1 MVALYPRVESS
12 PFTLEMQGI
21 SKSFGP
27 IKALEDV
34 TLRVVKG
41 TIHALVGENGAGKST
56 LMKILSGVLQP
67 DTGTI
72 VRDGKTCTWKHPSDS
87 LAAGVAMIYQ
97 ELSLAPHLT
106 IAENVW
112 LGIEPRGA
120 LPGTYSKKRMLAYT
134 CALAERHGFHVDPDQ
149 KVADLPASTCQI
161 VEVLKA
167 LARNAEI
174 LVMDEPTSSCGE
186 HEVAV
191 LLETVKKL
199 SIAGTT
205 IIYISHRLEEV
216 VEIAEDITVLRDGRA
231 VYSGSITGL
240 GIPDIVKHMVGRNLD
255 DYFPKRWVEIG
266 STALK
271 VSGFSSQ
278 GVENINFDL
287 HWGEIVGVAGLVGA
301 GRTELARALCGLEAA
316 IRGSVEIDG
325 KSVKIATSADALSLG
340 IMYITED
347 RKRTGLCLDLPA
359 AWNMTLPCLAEL
371 GMKHILDLS
380 RENEIAE
387 ETAKKLSLKW
397 SGPGTPA
404 SSLSGGNQQKLLL
417 GRALIA
423 QSRLWVLDEPTRGI
437 DIAAKVDIYE
447 LIGRMAAEGKAVL
460 IISSEL
466 PELFGITDRILVMRR
481 GRLVADLVTSETT
494 QEAVMHLMVGQAS
507 ETVSLSETKSG
518 SWHDHDSAGSSP
530 PSPQP
535 SPRGRGRYK
544 SAFSTSTLPSGEGQ
558 GEGNSW
564 HDSSVPPTSEKISSS
579 LPSPDRQAVPRSAG
593 LSYRVKGRP

>member
-1 MVALYPRVESS
+1 MAPCPRVESS
-12 PFTLEMQGI
+12 QFALEMQGI

-34 TLRVVKG
+34 TLRVMQG
-41 TIHALVGENGAGKST
+41 TVHALVGENGAGKST
-56 LMKILSGVLQP
+56 LMKILSGVHQP

-72 VRDGKTCTWKHPSDS
+72 VRKDKTCAWKHPSDS

-97 ELSLAPHLT
+97 ELSLAPDLT

-120 LPGTYSKKRMLAYT
+120 LPGTYSKNRMLADT
-134 CALAERHGFHVDPDQ
+134 RALAERHGFDVDPNH
-149 KVADLPASTCQI
+149 KVENLPASTCQI

-174 LVMDEPTSSCGE
+174 LVMDEPTSSCGV

-191 LLETVKKL
+191 LLEMVKRL
-199 SIAGTT
+199 SRAETT

-216 VEIAEDITVLRDGRA
+216 VEIAGDITVLRDGRA
-231 VYSGSITGL
+231 VYTGPMKGL
-240 GIPDIVKHMVGRNLD
+240 EIPDVVTHMVGRDLG
-255 DYFPKRWVEIG
+255 DYFPKRRPGATTKGLRAAADMRVGLPRSTSESIVGEVGSAPQKRPWVLSDQTAELKHSSRKKKTSNPISNEEAAVG
-266 STALK
+266 ATALS
-271 VSGFSSQ
+271 VSGLSSQ
-278 GVENINFDL
+278 GVEDISFDL

-301 GRTELARALCGLEAA
+301 GRTELARVLCGLDAS
-316 IRGSVEIDG
+316 IRGSVKLDE
-325 KSVKIATSADALSLG
+325 KTVNMATPADALAHG
-340 IMYITED
+340 IMYVTED

-371 GMKHILDLS
+371 GMKHILHLA
-380 RENEIAE
+380 REHEIAE
-387 ETAKKLSLKW
+387 ETAKRLSLKW
-397 SGPGTPA
+397 SGPGAPVSA
-404 SSLSGGNQQKLLL
+404 LSGGNQQKLLL

-437 DIAAKVDIYE
+437 DIAAKIDIYE

-466 PELFGITDRILVMRR
+466 SELFGITDRILVMRR

-494 QEAVMHLMVGQAS
+494 QEAVMQLA
-507 ETVSLSETKSG
+507 
-518 SWHDHDSAGSSP
+518 
-530 PSPQP
+530 
-535 SPRGRGRYK
+535 
-544 SAFSTSTLPSGEGQ
+544 
-558 GEGNSW
+558 
-564 HDSSVPPTSEKISSS
+564 
-579 LPSPDRQAVPRSAG
+579 AVD
-593 LSYRVKGRP
+593 KGRT

>member
-1 MVALYPRVESS
+1 MALCPRVESS
-12 PFTLEMQGI
+12 QFALEMQGI

-34 TLRVVKG
+34 TLSVLQG
-41 TIHALVGENGAGKST
+41 TVHALVGENGAGKST
-56 LMKILSGVLQP
+56 LMKILAGVHQP

-72 VRDGKTCTWKHPSDS
+72 VRKGKICSWKHPSDS
-87 LAAGVAMIYQ
+87 IAAGVAMIYQ
-97 ELSLAPHLT
+97 EFSLAPDLT

-112 LGIEPRGA
+112 LGIEPRGT
-120 LPGTYSKKRMLAYT
+120 LLGTYCKNRMLADT
-134 CALAERHGFHVDPDQ
+134 RALAERNGFDVDPNQ
-149 KVADLPASTCQI
+149 KVENLPTSTCQI

-191 LLETVKKL
+191 LLEMVKKL
-199 SIAGTT
+199 SRAGTT

-216 VEIAEDITVLRDGRA
+216 VEIAGDITVLRDGRA
-231 VYSGSITGL
+231 VHTGPMNGL
-240 GIPDIVKHMVGRNLD
+240 EIPDIVKHMVGRDLD
-255 DYFPKRWVEIG
+255 DYFPKREVEVG
-266 STALK
+266 STALS
-271 VSGFSSQ
+271 VSELSSQ
-278 GVENINFDL
+278 GVENISFDL

-301 GRTELARALCGLEAA
+301 GRTKLARVLCGLDPS
-316 IRGSVEIDG
+316 IHGSVELDG
-325 KSVKIATSADALSLG
+325 KSVKIATPAYALSCG
-340 IMYITED
+340 VMYVTED

-371 GMKHILDLS
+371 GMKHILHLG

-397 SGPGTPA
+397 SGPGAPA
-404 SSLSGGNQQKLLL
+404 SALSGGNQQKLLL

-423 QSRLWVLDEPTRGI
+423 QSLLWVLDEPTRGI

-494 QEAVMHLMVGQAS
+494 QEAVMQFA
-507 ETVSLSETKSG
+507 
-518 SWHDHDSAGSSP
+518 
-530 PSPQP
+530 
-535 SPRGRGRYK
+535 
-544 SAFSTSTLPSGEGQ
+544 
-558 GEGNSW
+558 
-564 HDSSVPPTSEKISSS
+564 
-579 LPSPDRQAVPRSAG
+579 AVD
-593 LSYRVKGRP
+593 KGRT

>member
-1 MVALYPRVESS
+1 MVLSPRAESS
-12 PFTLEMQGI
+12 QFALEMQGI

-27 IKALEDV
+27 VKALEDV
-34 TLRVVKG
+34 TLRVRQGAV
-41 TIHALVGENGAGKST
+41 HALVGENGAGKST
-56 LMKILSGVLQP
+56 LMKILSGVLLP

-72 VRDGKTCTWKHPSDS
+72 VRDGKTCAWKHPSDS

-97 ELSLAPHLT
+97 ELSLAPDLT

-112 LGIEPRGA
+112 LGIEPRSA
-120 LPGTYSKKRMLAYT
+120 LLGTYSKTQMLADT
-134 CALAERHGFHVDPDQ
+134 RALAERHGFDVDPNQEVDS
-149 KVADLPASTCQI
+149 LPASTCQI

-191 LLETVKKL
+191 ILEMVRKL
-199 SIAGTT
+199 RRAGTT

-231 VYSGSITGL
+231 VHTGPMKGL
-240 GIPDIVKHMVGRNLD
+240 EIPDIVKHMVGRDLD
-255 DYFPKRWVEIG
+255 DYFPKRQVEVG
-266 STALK
+266 STALS
-271 VSGFSSQ
+271 VSELSSQ
-278 GVENINFDL
+278 GVENISFDL

-301 GRTELARALCGLEAA
+301 GRTELARVLCGLDPS
-316 IRGSVEIDG
+316 IRGSVQLDG
-325 KSVKIATSADALSLG
+325 RGVKIATPADALSLG
-340 IMYITED
+340 VMYITED
-347 RKRTGLCLDLPA
+347 RKRTGLCLELPA

-371 GMKHILDLS
+371 GMKHILHLG

-397 SGPGTPA
+397 SGPGAPA
-404 SSLSGGNQQKLLL
+404 SLLSGGNQQKLLL

-447 LIGRMAAEGKAVL
+447 LIGLMAAEGKAVL

-494 QEAVMHLMVGQAS
+494 QEAVMQLMVGQS
-507 ETVSLSETKSG
+507 RQDKE
-518 SWHDHDSAGSSP
+518 
-530 PSPQP
+530 
-535 SPRGRGRYK
+535 
-544 SAFSTSTLPSGEGQ
+544 
-558 GEGNSW
+558 
-564 HDSSVPPTSEKISSS
+564 SVARCFEQSIS
-579 LPSPDRQAVPRSAG
+579 
-593 LSYRVKGRP
+593 

>member
-1 MVALYPRVESS
+1 MALNQLVDSS
-12 PFTLEMQGI
+12 GFALEMQGI
-21 SKSFGP
+21 GKSFGP

-34 TLRVVKG
+34 TLRVSPG
-41 TIHALVGENGAGKST
+41 TVHALVGENGAGKST

-72 VRDGKTCTWKHPSDS
+72 VQDGKACVWKHPSDS

-97 ELSLAPHLT
+97 ELSLAPDLT

-120 LPGTYSKKRMLAYT
+120 LPGTYSKKRMLADT
-134 CALAERHGFHVDPDQ
+134 RALAVRHGFDVDPDQ
-149 KVADLPASTCQI
+149 KVQNLPASTCQI

-186 HEVAV
+186 AEVAV
-191 LLETVKKL
+191 LLEMVKKL
-199 SIAGTT
+199 SQSGTT

-216 VEIAEDITVLRDGRA
+216 VEIAEDITVLRDGR
-231 VYSGSITGL
+231 VVHTGPMKDL
-240 GIPDIVKHMVGRNLD
+240 RIPDIVKHMVGRDLK
-255 DYFPKRWVEIG
+255 DYYPKKAVEAG
-266 STALK
+266 ATALR
-271 VSGFSSQ
+271 VSGLSSQ
-278 GVENINFDL
+278 AVENISFDL
-287 HWGEIVGVAGLVGA
+287 RWGEIVGIAGLVGA
-301 GRTELARALCGLEAA
+301 GRTDLARVLCGLEPS
-316 IRGSVEIDG
+316 IRGRIEFDG
-325 KSVKIATSADALSLG
+325 KSVSIATPVDAFSLG
-340 IMYITED
+340 IMYVTED

-371 GMKHILDLS
+371 GMRYILHRS
-380 RENEIAE
+380 RENAIAE
-387 ETAKKLSLKW
+387 ETGKKLALKW
-397 SGPGTPA
+397 SGPEAPA
-404 SSLSGGNQQKLLL
+404 SALSGGNQQKLLL

-447 LIGRMAAEGKAVL
+447 LIGRMAAEGKAIL

-494 QEAVMHLMVGQAS
+494 QEAVMQLA
-507 ETVSLSETKSG
+507 
-518 SWHDHDSAGSSP
+518 
-530 PSPQP
+530 
-535 SPRGRGRYK
+535 
-544 SAFSTSTLPSGEGQ
+544 
-558 GEGNSW
+558 
-564 HDSSVPPTSEKISSS
+564 
-579 LPSPDRQAVPRSAG
+579 AVD
-593 LSYRVKGRP
+593 KGRS

>member
-1 MVALYPRVESS
+1 MALYPQVESS
-12 PFTLEMQGI
+12 HFALEMRGI
-21 SKSFGP
+21 SKCFGP
-27 IKALEDV
+27 VKALEDV
-34 TLRVVKG
+34 TLRIQQG

-56 LMKILSGVLQP
+56 LMKILSGVHQP

-72 VRDGKTCTWKHPSDS
+72 VRDGKTCAWQHPFDS

-97 ELSLAPHLT
+97 ELSLAPDLT

-120 LPGTYSKKRMLAYT
+120 LPGTYSKSRMLSDT
-134 CALAERHGFHVDPDQ
+134 RALAERHGFDVDPNQ
-149 KVADLPASTCQI
+149 KVDNLPASTCQI

-191 LLETVKKL
+191 LLDMVKKL
-199 SIAGTT
+199 RQVGTT

-216 VEIAEDITVLRDGRA
+216 VEIAEYITVLRDGRA
-231 VYSGSITGL
+231 VHTGPMK
-240 GIPDIVKHMVGRNLD
+240 GIDIRDIVRHMVGRDLD
-255 DYFPKRWVEIG
+255 DYFPKRKVEIG
-266 STALK
+266 STALS
-271 VSGFSSQ
+271 VSEISSQ
-278 GVENINFDL
+278 GVENISFDL

-301 GRTELARALCGLEAA
+301 GRTDLARVLCGLDPST
-316 IRGSVEIDG
+316 RGRVELDG
-325 KSVKIATSADALSLG
+325 KSVKIATPADALSRG
-340 IMYITED
+340 VMYVTED

-371 GMKHILDLS
+371 GMKHILHLS

-397 SGPGTPA
+397 PGPGAPVSA
-404 SSLSGGNQQKLLL
+404 LSGGNQQKLLL

-423 QSRLWVLDEPTRGI
+423 RSRLWVLDEPTRGI

-447 LIGRMAAEGKAVL
+447 LIGWMAAEGKAIL

-507 ETVSLSETKSG
+507 ETASKSR
-518 SWHDHDSAGSSP
+518 HE
-530 PSPQP
+530 
-535 SPRGRGRYK
+535 R
-544 SAFSTSTLPSGEGQ
+544 
-558 GEGNSW
+558 NSW
-564 HDSSVPPTSEKISSS
+564 DNAPFP
-579 LPSPDRQAVPRSAG
+579 RQ
-593 LSYRVKGRP
+593 